1 MVIDGNLSRVLW
13 NGESGGPATR
23 LVGEGAG
30 TLKLESLMANV
41 VVKEAA

>member
-1 MVIDGNLSRVLW
+1 MIW

-23 LVGEGAG
+23 LVGAGGA
-30 TLKLESLMANV
+30 TLKLESIMANV